1 MSVWVCVCR
10 LFSLLEH
17 ERGCISFPSRNDGVF
32 AHAAICVYIYI
43 CICCKVS
50 FICTGLFKSALA
62 LFFSLAR
69 ISLTHTRV
77 HTHTHSP
84 AIVSSWIQC
93 SRSNYGKP
101 THRLCTSV
109 MAGEEDK
116 KNCGGMQVKAVCSAQ
131 TMTARTLIFILFY
144 LLDKWKAKTQ
154 LWHASTS
161 HDLCSPLEREK

>member
-1 MSVWVCVCR
+1 MSVCVCVCR

-17 ERGCISFPSRNDGVF
+17 ERGCISFPSRNDGAF

-50 FICTGLFKSALA
+50 FICMGH
-62 LFFSLAR
+62 AR
-69 ISLTHTRV
+69 TRA